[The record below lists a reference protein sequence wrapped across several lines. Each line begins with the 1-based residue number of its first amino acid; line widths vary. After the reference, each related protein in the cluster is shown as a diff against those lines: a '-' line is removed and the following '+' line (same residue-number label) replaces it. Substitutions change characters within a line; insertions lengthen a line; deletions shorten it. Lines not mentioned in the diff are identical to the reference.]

1 VGRTSMG
8 KASWAAKYGEADVR
22 AWRGWMLVW
31 APASK
36 IMRMLFGAMFGMELG
51 GLLSVSVHAYRAK
64 RREDELTLSA

>member
-1 VGRTSMG
+1 
-8 KASWAAKYGEADVR
+8 
-22 AWRGWMLVW
+22 MLVW